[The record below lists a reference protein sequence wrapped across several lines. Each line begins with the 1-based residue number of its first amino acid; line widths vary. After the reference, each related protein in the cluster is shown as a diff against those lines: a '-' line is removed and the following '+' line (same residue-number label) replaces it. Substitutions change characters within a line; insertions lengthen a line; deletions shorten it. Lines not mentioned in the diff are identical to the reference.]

1 MSEVTIKLDSPI
13 ITTDKSISEI
23 TTDGLANTGE
33 IALATDGIV
42 GNVNGALRKYPNPIK
57 TFYVKKFVATG
68 MAKWGFEPKD
78 VKTND
83 VVMIKTATENL
94 MFTVAEATESK
105 AILCAFTKNG
115 GTRIVM
121 GQKVGSALISYSY
134 ERVADYYSGKTY
146 EYSLSEDLS
155 LTGVTPFTKIEDAER
170 CVPSYYTNHSSG
182 KNYLRLKYNSE
193 ELLPIGASYNNSSG
207 HSCVF
212 YFIINHKGQQKLV
225 VFQVSAFLSDD
236 PITTS
241 LSFVDLVR
249 IDALDNGDASSSF
262 VAGRNLKVN
271 GWEFYWK
278 DIWEE
283 SEPSAIKHIESA
295 GVNAAINEIK
305 GTGIDVSAF
314 MFPTT
319 KDEFIAYLKTIT
331 FDFSNQPNQVSG
343 YGSITYGIMNKN
355 AGTTTIVEGMRNAVP
370 NKIHRSH
377 IEGQHMTFPDVEYA
391 LDCHVEGQDCNIV
404 GYASICHLEG
414 NSSAVVHS
422 MEKNVGFFTE
432 ACACHVEGGG
442 GVAGGAYSHVEGD
455 GCAALNNGAHCEGKG
470 YYKNNVTDWKK
481 RTAKDNDYLKDL
493 WKKILF
499 GKTNTSGYTYKFS
512 AAIGNASHVEGT
524 GNIAPKASAT
534 LEGLDTGATA
544 SFVNGANHAEGAGN
558 LAGAAASHAE
568 GIRNEIGDNAYASH
582 AEGIKNTTKNRAE
595 HASGQYNK
603 SSKATDTFGD
613 AGNTLF
619 SVGCGT
625 SDADRKNAFEVMQ
638 DGTCKYLDVA
648 TGEQINVGVA
658 KELSKPFDLTIG
670 STTKKVDGKSAVS
683 FDAVELGIKDKSN
696 AYIIDTSSGTPE
708 ITLNINEE
716 VDGVEEYLDRVKHVA
731 VSSEFGFDGMFYL
744 NCTLHLIY
752 GDDDRNALL
761 DLTGVGRLADRIVKI
776 FLEYKTVYNSS
787 SNTYKLLDKPERYSI
802 KQFENYE
809 LVLSDIT
816 TIDTTNSILPTTK
829 AGWIA
834 LRNEPDVPIILK
846 LSIGTYKCVGVT
858 ETGGVYHF
866 EFILNNQDAQSQFGV
881 YKLIV
886 DTTPDTIT
894 QTVEYIDRM
903 PKSTVNAFNGAL
915 ILNLTT
921 ASTEADIRK
930 AFTEVNTK
938 TVLFPTPGSIIS
950 KLDGGN
956 KGIVVSLSKPDV
968 TTLGRTITVYH
979 GNDTYTIIVKS
990 DFTKV
995 LMPWSKI
1002 SSKRNIYSGD
1012 ISGLTSDLSE
1022 ADIKGLL
1029 TPLAY
1034 QKYNII
1040 YPVKPQTGDLMEEVT
1055 DDGESRFITI
1065 TALRNQENPDEYTDI
1080 IIPCTGK
1087 DNRVYKIVL
1096 KNDLSRVQS
1105 SKRTILENYR
1115 RSYDGKLLLTLD
1127 TVKAETIENSILD
1140 AYSYSV
1146 EQIGIAFE
1154 ARLPKVGDLITID
1167 NSDVPVCEVFLD
1179 SDDVQHT
1186 RWFYEGKLYEVTVNT
1201 ALTRVPEDP
1210 KVVYNSKKIY
1220 DGTLLSIL
1228 GDTTD
1233 EARIKKAFTPKG
1245 YTQPVIPDS
1254 GDIAQDVESS
1264 IILSSV
1270 QGDEFYIYIYG
1281 PQNANL
1287 IVVIQCNKNF
1297 TTVKSFRSAIRMS
1310 AYQYDGQALLST
1322 EITTPSDIKLLY
1334 TPVDVIYGYK
1344 SAYGAESPKVGDIIA
1359 MPTKPSENIA
1369 RGIVVDAVETD
1380 NTYITRWFYG
1390 GKLYEAEVTKDF
1402 TSIPKYGKV
1411 IYDTTS
1417 GTLRDLY
1424 ISAGAVYNEATGYYE
1439 LNGLTD
1445 ITEEEMKVIWQED
1458 LSGWYLK
1465 GRTNLTR
1472 NIEARGN
1479 AGGYNGG
1486 IDISNMCLNN
1496 RNITIFNFFNPPFI
1510 KSMDNAFSN
1519 CIKLKTIDTRFPIN
1533 PFGGVVGPNTFR
1545 ECTSLE
1551 EVRFNMR
1558 YLSRSTNVDFPASSL
1573 ISKDSVL
1580 SIIETTPTTG
1590 SVKPFVVVGLNESA
1604 YNRLKDDTDIQQA
1617 LTEKNGFVT
1626 LTQI

>member
-1 MSEVTIKLDSPI
+1 MS
-13 ITTDKSISEI
+13 
-23 TTDGLANTGE
+23 
-33 IALATDGIV
+33 
-42 GNVNGALRKYPNPIK
+42 
-57 TFYVKKFVATG
+57 
-68 MAKWGFEPKD
+68 KWGFEPKD

-121 GQKVGSALISYSY
+121 GQKVGSSLIGYSY

-170 CVPSYYTNHSSG
+170 CVPSYYTNHSGG

-207 HSCVF
+207 NSCVF

-236 PITTS
+236 PITMS

-249 IDALDNGDASSSF
+249 IEALDNGDASASF

-278 DIWEE
+278 DVWEE

-305 GTGIDVSAF
+305 GTGADVSAF
-314 MFPTT
+314 TFPTT

-331 FDFSNQPNQVSG
+331 FDFSNQPNRVSG
-343 YGSITYGIMNKN
+343 YGSVTYGIMNKN
-355 AGTTTIVEGMRNAVP
+355 AGTTTIVEGMHNAVP
-370 NKIHRSH
+370 NRIHRSH

-391 LDCHVEGQDCNIV
+391 RDCHVEGQGCSIV

-414 NSSAVVHS
+414 KDNATVHS
-422 MEKNVGFFTE
+422 MNPNAGFGEE
-432 ACACHVEGGG
+432 ALGCHVEGGNNVVG
-442 GVAGGAYSHVEGD
+442 GKNSHAEGQYN
-455 GCAALNNGAHCEGKG
+455 AALGTASHCEGNG
-470 YYKNNVTDWKK
+470 FYSNYITDWKQ
-481 RTAKDNDYLKDL
+481 RTYRDNDYIVSK
-493 WKKILF
+493 WKETPLGKKEGETKIH
-499 GKTNTSGYTYKFS
+499 YKFS
-512 AAIGNASHVEGT
+512 AAIAPFSHIEGM
-524 GNIAPKASAT
+524 GNITEECGAT
-534 LEGLDTGATA
+534 FPGLDTGVKTV
-544 SFVNGANHAEGAGN
+544 FINGSNHAEGVGN
-558 LAGAAASHAE
+558 YNGGAASHVE
-568 GIRNEIGDNAYASH
+568 GIRNEINKDAYASH
-582 AEGIKNTTKNRAE
+582 AEGIKNTTQNRAE

-603 SSKATDTFGD
+603 SSKATNTFGD

-648 TGEQINVGVA
+648 TGEQIDVGVA

-683 FDAVELGIKDKSN
+683 FDAMELGIQDKSSN
-696 AYIIDTSSGTPE
+696 YLIDVSSGTLE
-708 ITLNINEE
+708 ITLMNNEE
-716 VDGVEEYLDRVKHVA
+716 VNDVKEYLYRFKHIA
-731 VSSEFGFDGMFYL
+731 VSSELGFDDMVNL

-752 GDDDRNALL
+752 GDDDGNALL
-761 DLTGVGRLADRIVKI
+761 DLTGIGRLADRIVKI

-787 SNTYKLLDKPERYSI
+787 SNTYKLLDQPERYSI

-809 LVLSDIT
+809 LVLSDDE

-834 LRNEPDVPIILK
+834 LRNEPDLPIILK
-846 LSIGTYKCVGVT
+846 LPIGTYKCVGVT
-858 ETGGVYHF
+858 ENSGVYLF
-866 EFILNNQDAQSQFGV
+866 EFILNNQDALSQFGV
-881 YKLIV
+881 YKFIV
-886 DTTPDTIT
+886 DTSSDTIR

-903 PKSTVNAFNGAL
+903 PKQQTATVNAFIGAL
-915 ILNLTT
+915 IQNLTT
-921 ASTEADIRK
+921 ASTEAAIRK
-930 AFTEVNTK
+930 AFTEVNAK

-956 KGIVVSLSKPDV
+956 KGIVVSLSDPDV
-968 TTLGRTITVYH
+968 TTLGRTITVYY

-1012 ISGLTSDLSE
+1012 IYSLTSDLSE
-1022 ADIKGLL
+1022 AEIKGSL

-1040 YPVKPQTGDLMEEVT
+1040 YPIKPQTGDLMEEVT
-1055 DDGESRFITI
+1055 DDGESRFIPI

-1080 IIPCTGK
+1080 LIPKTGR
-1087 DNRVYKIVL
+1087 DNRYTKIVL
-1096 KNDLSRVQS
+1096 KNDLTSIQS
-1105 SKRTILENYR
+1105 WDTVLFENYR
-1115 RSYDGKLLLTLD
+1115 GYYEGEQLLALD
-1127 TVKAETIENSILD
+1127 TVKAETIENSISN
-1140 AYSYSV
+1140 AYTISIELYGPITA
-1146 EQIGIAFE
+1146 Q
-1154 ARLPKVGDLITID
+1154 LPKVGDLIRMVDETEE
-1167 NSDVPVCEVFLD
+1167 SYVPVCEVH
-1179 SDDVQHT
+1179 SDDGDVQYT
-1186 RWFYEGKLYEVTVNT
+1186 RWFYKGKLYEVTVNT

-1210 KVVYNSKKIY
+1210 KV
-1220 DGTLLSIL
+1220 
-1228 GDTTD
+1228 
-1233 EARIKKAFTPKG
+1233 
-1245 YTQPVIPDS
+1245 
-1254 GDIAQDVESS
+1254 
-1264 IILSSV
+1264 
-1270 QGDEFYIYIYG
+1270 
-1281 PQNANL
+1281 
-1287 IVVIQCNKNF
+1287 
-1297 TTVKSFRSAIRMS
+1297 
-1310 AYQYDGQALLST
+1310 
-1322 EITTPSDIKLLY
+1322 
-1334 TPVDVIYGYK
+1334 
-1344 SAYGAESPKVGDIIA
+1344 
-1359 MPTKPSENIA
+1359 
-1369 RGIVVDAVETD
+1369 
-1380 NTYITRWFYG
+1380 
-1390 GKLYEAEVTKDF
+1390 
-1402 TSIPKYGKV
+1402 

-1424 ISAGAVYNEATGYYE
+1424 ISAGAKYNEQTGYYE

-1445 ITEEEMKVIWQED
+1445 ITEEQMRVIWQED

-1465 GRTNLTR
+1465 GRTNLPM
-1472 NIEARGN
+1472 NISVRGN

-1486 IDISNMCLNN
+1486 IDISNICLNN
-1496 RNITIFNFFNPPFI
+1496 SNITIFNFGVSPFARFL
-1510 KSMDNAFSN
+1510 DNAFSG
-1519 CIKLKTIDTRFPIN
+1519 CTKLETIDTSVPIIPYN
-1533 PFGGVVGPNTFR
+1533 GVVGPNVFR
-1545 ECTSLE
+1545 KCLALK

-1558 YLSRSTNVDFPASSL
+1558 YINYSTNVRFPASPL

-1580 SIIETTPTTG
+1580 SVIRTTPTTG
-1590 SVKPFVVVGLNESA
+1590 SVKPLVVVDLNETA
-1604 YNRLKDDTDIQQA
+1604 YNRLKDDTDITAA